1 MPGSRIDLRENREH
15 DHGRLAR
22 SLDESGSAIIMGGR
36 LGTATADSLRR
47 LFRTVALA
55 AGLSGLLACP
65 ALAEKR
71 IALVL
76 GNANYQNVSHLPNP
90 ASDAAK
96 LADLFKQAR
105 FDVVALRTD
114 LKGNEMRRALREF
127 GDKARDADVAVIYYA
142 GHGIEVD
149 GNNYLIPID
158 AVLERDTDVYDEAI
172 PLDRLLVTVE
182 PARQLRLIILDACRD
197 NPFAKT
203 MKRMIAMRAIGRG
216 LAKVEPTS
224 PNTLIAFAAKAG
236 FTAFD
241 GDGKNSPYAVALAA
255 HLTTPGLDIRKA
267 FGFVRDEV
275 LKATENRQEPF
286 IYGSLGGNDVALV
299 PGPAPGAAPA
309 AAADKNEA
317 IRRDYEFAERVG
329 TREAW
334 DFFLTTY
341 PDGFYSNLARAQRN
355 KLAAEEQA
363 RAAANER
370 ERLAAAGAKQAEQAK
385 AAAEASTAEQAR
397 LTAEKQK
404 AQEEAKVAEAERA
417 AAAAQ
422 AKAAEAARIAAEKA
436 RKADNEKAAR
446 EQVAA
451 EAKAQEA
458 AAQAKAA
465 EEARLAAEKAT
476 QERIARA
483 EADAKAAAE
492 KAKAAEAARLA
503 EEARVAELQKTIDA
517 AKAAEATKAEAEK
530 PAGQLAM
537 LNPPDKP
544 DDGKP
549 TADQVPRLLLTEL
562 RRVGCFKGSIDGS
575 WTDDARRSLELFNK
589 SAGTRLDTR
598 LASLDAL
605 DLLRGKTGRVCPL
618 ICDHGYHA
626 DGDSCVRIVCKA
638 GYELGEDNTCRKAT
652 SKKLEVNHDTRPEQ
666 QKAVVTRTPGTGDR
680 SMSELTRCGAT
691 SCSGALRG
699 CIRKLDLI
707 GGNPEVCQAKYT
719 ACMQTGEFNARF
731 CHHSGL
737 ARN

>member
-1 MPGSRIDLRENREH
+1 VGCGLR
-15 DHGRLAR
+15 
-22 SLDESGSAIIMGGR
+22 
-36 LGTATADSLRR
+36 TATADSRSLRR

-71 IALVL
+71 VALVL

-96 LADLFKQAR
+96 LADVFKQAR
-105 FDVVALRTD
+105 FDIVALRTD

-142 GHGIEVD
+142 GHGMEVD

-158 AVLERDTDVYDEAI
+158 AMLERDTDVYDEAI
-172 PLDRLLVTVE
+172 PLDRLLVAVE
-182 PARQLRLIILDACRD
+182 PAKQLRLIILDACRD

-203 MKRMIAMRAIGRG
+203 MKRTVALRAIGRG
-216 LAKVEPTS
+216 LAKVEPAS
-224 PNTLIAFAAKAG
+224 PNTMIAFAAKAG

-299 PGPAPGAAPA
+299 PGPAPGAAPP
-309 AAADKNEA
+309 AAADKSEA

-334 DFFLTTY
+334 DFFLATY

-363 RAAANER
+363 RAAANQR

-385 AAAEASTAEQAR
+385 AAADASAAEQTR
-397 LTAEKQK
+397 LAAEKQK
-404 AQEEAKVAEAERA
+404 DEEEAKVAESERA
-417 AAAAQ
+417 TAAAQ

-436 RKADNEKAAR
+436 RKVDNEKAAR
-446 EQVAA
+446 EQAA
-451 EAKAQEA
+451 LEAKAQQA

-465 EEARLAAEKAT
+465 EEARLAAEKLT

-492 KAKAAEAARLA
+492 QAKAAEAARLA
-503 EEARVAELQKTIDA
+503 EEARAAELQKAIDA
-517 AKAAEATKAEAEK
+517 AKAAEVQRAEAQK

-575 WTDDARRSLELFNK
+575 WNEDAQHSLDLFNK
-589 SAGTRLDTR
+589 SAGARLDTR

-605 DLLRGKTGRVCPL
+605 DLLRSKSGRVCPL
-618 ICDHGYHA
+618 VCDYGYHPE
-626 DGDSCVRIVCKA
+626 GDACVKIVCKT
-638 GYELGEDNTCRKAT
+638 GYELGEDNTCRKPT
-652 SKKLEVNHDTRPEQ
+652 SKKLQVNRDRRPEQ
-666 QKAVVTRTPGTGDR
+666 EKAAVTRPPGARERGN
-680 SMSELTRCGAT
+680 SELNRCGAT

-699 CIRKLDLI
+699 CINKVGI
-707 GGNPEVCQAKYT
+707 MGGNPERCQAKYQL
-719 ACMQTGEFNARF
+719 CMQTGEFNARY
-731 CHHSGL
+731 CQHSGL